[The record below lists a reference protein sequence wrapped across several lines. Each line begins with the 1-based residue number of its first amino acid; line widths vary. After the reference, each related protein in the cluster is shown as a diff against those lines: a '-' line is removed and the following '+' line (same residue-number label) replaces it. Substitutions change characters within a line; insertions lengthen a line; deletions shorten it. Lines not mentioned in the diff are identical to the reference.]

1 MMRGHIL
8 RKSRIVILQLFLAS
22 AMVGIWEYCSA
33 SKIVDPFF
41 FSRPSEIVLR
51 VGHWVATG
59 FFWSHLLTT
68 LLETILSFLIGS
80 CLGALLGFVLGTQPT
95 AAALMD
101 PYIRVGNALPRV
113 VLAPIF
119 LPWFGLG
126 IWSKVAL
133 GVTVVFFIVFFNTFR
148 GIREGD
154 SLLIHNARMLGASR
168 GQVARH
174 VLIPS
179 ALTWIFS
186 SLHISVGMAI
196 VAVVVGEYLGAS
208 KGVGYLIAQAEG
220 VFDTTGMFAGMA
232 VLAFT
237 VLLIGAIVGWAERR
251 MLRWRPP
258 HASNAPDRIPPE

>member
-80 CLGALLGFVLGTQPT
+80 CLGAVLGFALGTLPN
-95 AAALMD
+95 AAALLD

-113 VLAPIF
+113 LLAPIF
-119 LPWFGLG
+119 CCGLALEFGQ
-126 IWSKVAL
+126 
-133 GVTVVFFIVFFNTFR
+133 R
-148 GIREGD
+148 
-154 SLLIHNARMLGASR
+154 LLLESR
-168 GQVARH
+168 
-174 VLIPS
+174 S
-179 ALTWIFS
+179 SS
-186 SLHISVGMAI
+186 SLS
-196 VAVVVGEYLGAS
+196 S
-208 KGVGYLIAQAEG
+208 LI
-220 VFDTTGMFAGMA
+220 
-232 VLAFT
+232 
-237 VLLIGAIVGWAERR
+237 LIGACAKSIRFSSITRGCSVRQVG
-251 MLRWRPP
+251 
-258 HASNAPDRIPPE
+258 S